1 MLVTPGCGPGWT
13 FTLELSKESTRPYAK
28 DAACRPTVPENPF
41 ALLTTIVEPEE
52 VPLRIC
58 HPPDKPE
65 LESTEKFGAVPGT
78 TLYLI
83 VRVWVKVPSVAVTFT
98 L

>member
-1 MLVTPGCGPGWT
+1 V
-13 FTLELSKESTRPYAK
+13 
-28 DAACRPTVPENPF
+28 
-41 ALLTTIVEPEE
+41 LLTTIVDPEE
-52 VPLRIC
+52 DPLRIC

-65 LESTEKFGAVPGT
+65 LESTEKFGAVPRT

-98 L
+98 KKLPGVLSRARRCRLTVGVVGPRVTLFA

>member
-1 MLVTPGCGPGWT
+1 V
-13 FTLELSKESTRPYAK
+13 
-28 DAACRPTVPENPF
+28 D
-41 ALLTTIVEPEE
+41 PEE

-83 VRVWVKVPSVAVTFT
+83 VRVWAKVPSVAVIFT

>member
-1 MLVTPGCGPGWT
+1 V
-13 FTLELSKESTRPYAK
+13 
-28 DAACRPTVPENPF
+28 DPED
-41 ALLTTIVEPEE
+41 

-65 LESTEKFGAVPGT
+65 LELTEKFGAVPGI

-83 VRVWVKVPSVAVTFT
+83 MRVWVKVPSVAVTFT

>member
-1 MLVTPGCGPGWT
+1 V
-13 FTLELSKESTRPYAK
+13 
-28 DAACRPTVPENPF
+28 D
-41 ALLTTIVEPEE
+41 PEE

-65 LESTEKFGAVPGT
+65 LELTEKFGAVPGT